1 MNSKQSLLILFL
13 TVAVAVGWLV
23 MVDTPKEVALPSED
37 SVVDSATPSSTTPN
51 SNLSNVETSDTRQ
64 ATSPVRVDRAP
75 PPVEDLPDFRSFT
88 DTKAK
93 KQAFFDYF
101 RPIIAAENE
110 RMLAEREIVSS
121 IANPEELAPWC
132 EEYRVDPCDQE
143 QLLSHVDEIP
153 MSMALAQAAVESA
166 WGTSRF
172 AVQANNFFGQWC
184 FREGCGLVPS
194 QRSSGAHHEV
204 QIFDHPDDAVR
215 AYFHNINSHPAYE
228 PAREI
233 RLEAHE
239 HGHPVSGSD
248 MVGGLLSYSGIGE
261 HYVDELRSIIRVNKL
276 TD

>member
-1 MNSKQSLLILFL
+1 MNSKQSLLVLLL

-23 MVDTPKEVALPSED
+23 LVDTPED
-37 SVVDSATPSSTTPN
+37 TNSTSAA
-51 SNLSNVETSDTRQ
+51 
-64 ATSPVRVDRAP
+64 ATSSADGSSEADASSVASDANPNESEPPAPARVDRVP

-101 RPIIAAENE
+101 RPIVAAENE
-110 RMLAEREIVSS
+110 RMLAEREIVSGITNS
-121 IANPEELAPWC
+121 DELQPWC
-132 EEYRVDPCDQE
+132 DEYRADPCSQAE
-143 QLLSHVDEIP
+143 LLTHVDAIP

-228 PAREI
+228 PARDI
-233 RLEAHE
+233 RLEARE
-239 HGHPVSGSD
+239 HGHPALGSD

>member
-1 MNSKQSLLILFL
+1 MNSKQSLLVVLLIVV
-13 TVAVAVGWLV
+13 VALGWLV
-23 MVDTPKEVALPSED
+23 LVDTPED
-37 SVVDSATPSSTTPN
+37 TNSTPSAEASRNSDDSSAASN
-51 SNLSNVETSDTRQ
+51 SNQNEAETTAR
-64 ATSPVRVDRAP
+64 ARVDRVPA
-75 PPVEDLPDFRSFT
+75 PVEDLPDFRAFT

-101 RPIIAAENE
+101 SPIVAAENE
-110 RMLAEREIVSS
+110 RMLAEREIVSG
-121 IANPEELAPWC
+121 ITNPDELQPWC
-132 EEYRVDPCDQE
+132 DEYRADPCAQAE
-143 QLLSHVDEIP
+143 LLTHVDAIP

-204 QIFDHPDDAVR
+204 QVFDHPADAVR
-215 AYFHNINSHPAYE
+215 AYFHNINSHPAYQ

-233 RLEAHE
+233 RLEARE
-239 HGHPVSGSD
+239 QGHLASGSD

-261 HYVDELRSIIRVNKL
+261 HYIDELRSIIRVNQL